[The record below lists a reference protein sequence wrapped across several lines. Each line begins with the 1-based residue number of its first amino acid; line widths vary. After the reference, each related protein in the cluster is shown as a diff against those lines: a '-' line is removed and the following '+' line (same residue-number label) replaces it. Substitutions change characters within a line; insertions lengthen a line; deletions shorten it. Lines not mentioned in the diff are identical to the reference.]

1 MNKFINLTTKKKF
14 KHIVKK
20 QKIIFYNNICIHFTL
35 NKNIFF
41 KKIKDNEFVLKIT
54 KETKNIHIIYIN
66 KKKIKNNLK
75 ITKQLEKNSNIN
87 IITIS
92 TSYPNTKAIT
102 NKELKININKNSK
115 LNLVNIVNNNS
126 IKHHYINKTINQ
138 NFNSEITLKK
148 IIYNLNY
155 YQENIELNLLGT
167 KIKNKINYL
176 KLSKKNQKKKLNS
189 KIKNKQPNNENTCN
203 INSITKNNSN
213 NYIKGTI
220 KVFKTGDK
228 IESHLGI
235 SGLMLTPTSSTF
247 TEPNLEIY
255 NKNIVCTHNST
266 IKNINK
272 KYLEYP
278 NEKIYKKKYSKKTIN
293 TVQY

>member
-1 MNKFINLTTKKKF
+1 
-14 KHIVKK
+14 VRG
-20 QKIIFYNNICIHFTL
+20 QFYL
-35 NKNIFF
+35 
-41 KKIKDNEFVLKIT
+41 
-54 KETKNIHIIYIN
+54 
-66 KKKIKNNLK
+66 
-75 ITKQLEKNSNIN
+75 S
-87 IITIS
+87 
-92 TSYPNTKAIT
+92 NTKAIT

-176 KLSKKNQKKKLNS
+176 KLSKKNQKKKLN
-189 KIKNKQPNNENTCN
+189 ITINHKQPNNENTCN

-272 KYLEYP
+272 KYLEYLMKKSIKK
-278 NEKIYKKKYSKKTIN
+278 NIAKKLLIQSNIKTMINNLKKKYIINYIKKIIF
-293 TVQY
+293 